1 MESLPVSIRFGSR
14 QELVSASGAAFVN
27 AVIARLQWSVFPQEY
42 MPAHT
47 LLYICTHKL
56 YRRAALLAKAKASKY
71 LTYISRMHV
80 PVESPP
86 THSSSSGKRAPLVI
100 MARLKSTSERGR
112 VSTPR
117 HLVLYGSNNNR
128 KSITR
133 TGL

>member
-1 MESLPVSIRFGSR
+1 MESLPASIRFGSR

-47 LLYICTHKL
+47 MMSHI
-56 YRRAALLAKAKASKY
+56 YRRVSFLAKAKASQY
-71 LTYISRMHV
+71 LTCISRMHV
-80 PVESPP
+80 PVEPPP

-100 MARLKSTSERGR
+100 MARLKSTSERAR

-117 HLVLYGSNNNR
+117 HLVLYGSNNNH